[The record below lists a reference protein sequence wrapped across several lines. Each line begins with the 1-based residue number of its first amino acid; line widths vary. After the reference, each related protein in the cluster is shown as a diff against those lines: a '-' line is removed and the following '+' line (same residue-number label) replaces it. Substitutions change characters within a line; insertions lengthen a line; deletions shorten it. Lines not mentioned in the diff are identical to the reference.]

1 MLTTTEIRVIA
12 QKIVNL
18 SKASSNIDTG
28 FLRRSISY
36 TVEQNIFIFVEVF
49 YGQFGADRPSGINS
63 KLEANA
69 KRLMPS
75 GVKWRMRY
83 TDINRSVLADGS
95 IQTGRSSINKIT
107 DIIGRQSTTAVT
119 ALINKI
125 KGFGKKKD

>member
-1 MLTTTEIRVIA
+1 MLDEAGIRAVA
-12 QKIVNL
+12 QSIIDQ
-18 SKASSNIDTG
+18 SKSSARVDTG
-28 FLRRSISY
+28 ALKRSISFTY
-36 TVEQNIFIFVEVF
+36 VKEQVIFRMLY
-49 YGQFGADRPSGINS
+49 YGQFGKNS

-69 KRLMPS
+69 RRLMPS

-83 TDINRSVLADGS
+83 TDINRSVLEEGRV
-95 IQTGRSSINKIT
+95 QTGRNSINKIT